1 MSNCVHGY
9 LPLEPAH
16 LRYVEWR
23 ENLHSGQAI
32 EIPGRSA
39 IAAHLN
45 ALMSFA
51 ILFADEDR
59 FPQPAPLQLQAYTA
73 KLYFNANHHLARH
86 EIFLLADRIAFYL
99 NDYLYTSLHDCLL
112 DLVIAGKRDG
122 KQEQHIIEYFLRQ
135 TQLDEYL
142 DFEAVKKAQ
151 YRARKYRD
159 MPSIKGHSYWKE
171 AV

>member
-32 EIPGRSA
+32 EILGRSA

-73 KLYFNANHHLARH
+73 KLYFNANHHLARP

-112 DLVIAGKRDG
+112 DLVIAGKREG
-122 KQEQHIIEYFLRQ
+122 KQGTAHHRILPAPNPTRRIPGLRGR
-135 TQLDEYL
+135 E
-142 DFEAVKKAQ
+142 KAQ